1 MSIIEILKENKPNI
15 SQSSLKTYNSTLIN
29 LYYDYHP
36 KKNNINIKW
45 FNNQDEIIELIK
57 DTPNNKRILA
67 ALIAISKNNDKYKT
81 FMYKQ
86 INDYNIE
93 QSKQEK
99 TDNQKKHWIEQD
111 KIKNIY
117 EKLKNDYSHLLN
129 NKLKFDYEEYNN
141 LQNYIIASLYVLN
154 DPRRLL
160 DYTELKIKNI
170 DKNKDNYIIKNKF
183 YFNNYKTKK
192 TYNQQIIEI
201 NKDLLIILNKFI
213 KINPFEYLLVDYNGN
228 KLNSPKLNNRLIKI
242 FGASVNILRH
252 SLLSDLY
259 KNIPALNELKER
271 SENMGHS
278 INQALLY
285 IKKD

>member
-57 DTPNNKRILA
+57 DIPNNKRILA
-67 ALIAISKNNDKYKT
+67 ALIAISKNNDKYKI

-86 INDYNIE
+86 INDYNME
-93 QSKQEK
+93 QTKQEK
-99 TDNQKKHWIEQD
+99 TENQKKQWIDQD
-111 KIKNIY
+111 KIKKIY
-117 EKLKNDYSHLLN
+117 EKLINDYSHLLD
-129 NKLKFDYEEYNN
+129 NKLKFDYEEYDN
-141 LQNYIIASLYVLN
+141 LQNYVIASLYVLN

-170 DKNKDNYIIKNKF
+170 DKKKDNYILNNKF

-192 TYNQQIIEI
+192 TYNQQIIDI
-201 NKDLLIILNKFI
+201 NKDLLLILNKFI
-213 KINPFEYLLVDYNGN
+213 KINPFEYLLIDYNGN

-259 KNIPALNELKER
+259 QNIPALNELKER

-278 INQALLY
+278 IMTALQY

>member
-1 MSIIEILKENKPNI
+1 MSIIETLKKNKPNI
-15 SQSSLKTYNSTLIN
+15 SQSSLKTYNSTLTN
-29 LYYDYHP
+29 LFYDHHP
-36 KKNNINIKW
+36 KKCNIDINW
-45 FNNQDEIIELIK
+45 FNNEDEIIELLK
-57 DTPNNKRILA
+57 DIPNKKRIYA

-81 FMYKQ
+81 VMYKD

-99 TDNQKKHWIEQD
+99 TENQKKQWIDQD

-117 EKLKNDYSHLLN
+117 EKLKNDYSHLLD
-129 NKLKFDYEEYNN
+129 NKLKFDYEEYDK

-154 DPRRLL
+154 DPRRLI

-170 DKNKDNYIIKNKF
+170 DKKKDNYIIKDKF

-192 TYNQQIIEI
+192 TYNQQIIDI

-213 KINPFEYLLVDYNGN
+213 KINPFEYLLIDYNGN
-228 KLNSPKLNNRLIKI
+228 KLNSVKLNTRLIKI
-242 FGASVNILRH
+242 FGCSVNILRH

-259 KNIPALNELKER
+259 QNIPALNELKER
-271 SENMGHS
+271 AENMGH
-278 INQALLY
+278 NVLTALQY